1 MPHHLALIYDK
12 SFLHGLSVEEANWLA
27 IHFQIVITPILFVE
41 VLGDLQKDR
50 LSGRTPEQI
59 VGALA
64 KKTNPDAWVNADAQ
78 SMIIQDL
85 LVGDVEMKGRPLI
98 PRENTNYVQDAQGKV
113 ALFMDEPKEIKR
125 FHCWQRQEFDEL
137 EKAMASEWKAEISD
151 VKVAEFAKQFGVKKS
166 QFVNLNSLDDIAQR
180 TKTLVR
186 VDGNNYFTLFSCL
199 DLFEIPPDI
208 RERVIQRWKRIG
220 KPNLVTFSPY
230 AAFAYS
236 VALFYF
242 VGLAKGLISTSKNA
256 KTYIDILY
264 LFYLPFCQVFVSS
277 DQFHIDIAHLFLR
290 PDQCFVPG
298 NSLKADLAKLVEYY
312 RKLPEEIRNKGS
324 FTYADFPPL
333 EGEYL
338 VSQLYDQLFTGWRE
352 YAAAPHHE
360 STQEEKAATMRN
372 LKPMMDAIEKFQKS
386 KSGGG

>member
-27 IHFQIVITPILFVE
+27 IYFQIVITPILFVE

-59 VGALA
+59 VGTLA
-64 KKTNPDAWVNADAQ
+64 KKTNPDAWVNADAG

-98 PRENTNYVQDAQGKV
+98 PRENTNYIQDAQGKV
-113 ALFMDEPKEIKR
+113 TLFMDEPKEIKR

-137 EKAMASEWKAEISD
+137 EKTMASEWKAEILD
-151 VKVAEFAKQFGVKKS
+151 VKVAEFAKQFGVRKS
-166 QFVNLNSLDDIAQR
+166 QFVNLNSLNDIAQR

-220 KPNLVTFSPY
+220 ETKSCDIFSLCC
-230 AAFAYS
+230 FRILS
-236 VALFYF
+236 GIILFYW
-242 VGLAKGLISTSKNA
+242 SSKRLN
-256 KTYIDILY
+256 
-264 LFYLPFCQVFVSS
+264 
-277 DQFHIDIAHLFLR
+277 
-290 PDQCFVPG
+290 
-298 NSLKADLAKLVEYY
+298 
-312 RKLPEEIRNKGS
+312 
-324 FTYADFPPL
+324 
-333 EGEYL
+333 
-338 VSQLYDQLFTGWRE
+338 
-352 YAAAPHHE
+352 
-360 STQEEKAATMRN
+360 
-372 LKPMMDAIEKFQKS
+372 
-386 KSGGG
+386 